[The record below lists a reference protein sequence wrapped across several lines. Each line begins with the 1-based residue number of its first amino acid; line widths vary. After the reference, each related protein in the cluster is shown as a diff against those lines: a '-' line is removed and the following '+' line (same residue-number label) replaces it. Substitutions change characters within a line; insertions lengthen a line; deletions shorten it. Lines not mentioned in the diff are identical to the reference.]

1 MKLNPLAVMTELG
14 DGTGVVFDPATN
26 WAISLNPVG
35 VHLWKQL
42 KNGADES
49 ALVAFLLD
57 RYENL
62 PQERAAADVQAF
74 LAKLRSRSLLLDA

>member
-1 MKLNPLAVMTELG
+1 MKLNPLAVMTEQG

-26 WAISLNPVG
+26 WAISLNPAG

-42 KNGADES
+42 QNGADEN
-49 ALVAFLLD
+49 ALISSLLD

-62 PQERAAADVQAF
+62 TRERAAADVQNF

>member
-1 MKLNPLAVMTELG
+1 MKLNPLAVMTEQG
-14 DGTGVVFDPATN
+14 DGTGLVFDPATN

-49 ALVAFLLD
+49 VLISFLLD
-57 RYENL
+57 RYENITK
-62 PQERAAADVQAF
+62 ERAAADVQAF
-74 LAKLRSRSLLLDA
+74 LSKLRSRSLLLDS